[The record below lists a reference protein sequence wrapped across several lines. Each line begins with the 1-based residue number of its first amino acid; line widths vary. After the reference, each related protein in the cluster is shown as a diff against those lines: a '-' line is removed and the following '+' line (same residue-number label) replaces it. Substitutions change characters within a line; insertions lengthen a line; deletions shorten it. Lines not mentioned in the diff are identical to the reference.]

1 MKYLIDTCVI
11 VDYLNKREPFNHA
24 AKEIFRLVA
33 TGKIECY
40 ISSNTVTD
48 IYYIAKKHNH
58 DDVRTRKGISGILRL
73 FNVIDL
79 NGMDC
84 AKALESSVYDYE
96 DAVLV
101 ETAIRHGID
110 AIITRNIKDFV
121 NSPIKTILPS
131 EI

>member
-24 AKEIFRLVA
+24 AKEIFKLVA

-48 IYYIAKKHNH
+48 IYYIAKKYNH

-110 AIITRNIKDFV
+110 AIITRNIKDFI